1 MQAEKEKGK
10 LLFFFFFAVSK
21 NLAEH
26 KKAQV
31 FIPGSCVL
39 LVSPA

>member
-10 LLFFFFFAVSK
+10 LLFFAVSK

>member
-10 LLFFFFFAVSK
+10 LLFFFAVSK